1 MKGGVIIVEGNIGA
15 GKSTFAQC
23 LAHALDG
30 EYLPEPAD
38 GTNPYLND
46 YYREPARWAFEMQMF
61 LLTRR
66 YRAQRYAQS
75 RVRHLGQ
82 GFVVLDRSYHG
93 DVCFARVQLKEGFFS
108 QRDYETYLLHHSDMK
123 SLLEPPAMAI
133 FLDVSACICKRRID
147 RRMSEKEGR
156 ACESG
161 ISLDYLDDLQ
171 DEIDKLSRSMDGKT
185 VVRHLRW
192 DDDRDDA
199 EIAQVASRI
208 AGELRQMPEG
218 VYDHWTGTDGIGL

>member
-15 GKSTFAQC
+15 GKSTFAKI
-23 LAHALDG
+23 LADVLEG

-38 GTNPYLND
+38 GTNPYLED
-46 YYREPARWAFEMQMF
+46 YYRDPARWAFEMQMF

-75 RVRHLGQ
+75 RVRHLGR
-82 GFVVLDRSYHG
+82 GFVVLDRSYYG

-108 QRDYETYLLHHSDMK
+108 QRDYETYLSHHTDMK

-133 FLDVSACICKRRID
+133 FLDVDARTCKTRID

-161 ISLDYLDDLQ
+161 ISMGYLHDLQ
-171 DEIDKLSRSMDGKT
+171 EEIDALSRSMEGKT
-185 VVRHLRW
+185 TVHHMRW
-192 DDDRDDA
+192 DDERSMESISD
-199 EIAQVASRI
+199 VAHAV
-208 AGELRQMPEG
+208 AGKIFTMPES